1 MTHSERDEAL
11 LLRATEPRYDP
22 DADDGRD
29 YPEYPYMPGG
39 GVEALRELLREVD
52 NA

>member
-1 MTHSERDEAL
+1 MTHSEHDEAL
-11 LLRATEPRYDP
+11 LLRATEPCYDL

-39 GVEALRELLREVD
+39 GVEALRRLMEEVGYG
-52 NA
+52 